1 MTAARPRRAARLV
14 LAAGL
19 AGLALPA
26 PAELPPAGGDTPAA
40 PVENPLPA
48 PAESPPAD
56 GEAPVAPL
64 ETPLPAPLEL
74 PPADGGMP
82 AAPAEM
88 PPPAAAT
95 GPAAE
100 LVRIRAELEAL
111 EARQR
116 ELRAAVAALAAR
128 LGMEETAAA
137 VSAGPAG
144 TEAAA
149 PESPDEAGAAAA
161 VAEDSGIVG
170 AGPEAAETA
179 GLGIVVTGPGATAAD
194 PDGGGPAAAAYRD
207 PAQALFEQARTAFDA
222 ADFYGAA
229 ELFEEFLQRHPGHAL
244 AAYAR
249 YWLGEA
255 RYMQGRYRDAI
266 GEFEALLQEPV
277 GPWHPVARL
286 KVGYAWFELGDYARA
301 REVLTALRD
310 EEPGGNLARLAQLR
324 LERLERLAPESSA
337 EP

>member
-1 MTAARPRRAARLV
+1 MTAARPRRAARFV

-26 PAELPPAGGDTPAA
+26 PAETLPDGGDAPGAPVEAPLSAPAELPPAGD
-40 PVENPLPA
+40 E
-48 PAESPPAD
+48 
-56 GEAPVAPL
+56 
-64 ETPLPAPLEL
+64 
-74 PPADGGMP
+74 MP
-82 AAPAEM
+82 AAPAEI
-88 PPPAAAT
+88 PPPAAAA
-95 GPAAE
+95 GPEAE
-100 LVRIRAELEAL
+100 LARIRAELEAL

-116 ELRAAVAALAAR
+116 ELRAALAALAAR

-137 VSAGPAG
+137 VSAGFAG

-161 VAEDSGIVG
+161 EGPGIVG
-170 AGPEAAETA
+170 AGPEAAEA
-179 GLGIVVTGPGATAAD
+179 EGLGIVVTGPGATAAAD
-194 PDGGGPAAAAYRD
+194 PDGGGPAAAYRD
-207 PAQALFEQARTAFDA
+207 PAQELFEQARAAFDA

-229 ELFEEFLQRHPGHAL
+229 GLFEEFLQRHPEHAL

-266 GEFEALLQEPV
+266 GEFEALLQEPA

>member
-1 MTAARPRRAARLV
+1 MTAACPRRAARLV

-26 PAELPPAGGDTPAA
+26 PAELPPA
-40 PVENPLPA
+40 
-48 PAESPPAD
+48 D
-56 GEAPVAPL
+56 GEAPAVPL
-64 ETPLPAPLEL
+64 ETPLPAPAEL
-74 PPADGGMP
+74 PPADSAAPVAPLESPLPAPVELLPAGDDTP

-88 PPPAAAT
+88 PPLAAAT
-95 GPAAE
+95 GPEAE
-100 LVRIRAELEAL
+100 LARIRAELEAL
-111 EARQR
+111 EARQH

-128 LGMEETAAA
+128 LGLAGTPAAA
-137 VSAGPAG
+137 VAAG
-144 TEAAA
+144 TEAEAS
-149 PESPDEAGAAAA
+149 EFPDEAGAAAA
-161 VAEDSGIVG
+161 TAE
-170 AGPEAAETA
+170 GP
-179 GLGIVVTGPGATAAD
+179 GIVVTGPAAEEGPGIIVTGPGAVAAAD
-194 PDGGGPAAAAYRD
+194 PDGGGPAAAEAYRD
-207 PAQALFEQARTAFDA
+207 PAQELFEQARAAFDA
-222 ADFYGAA
+222 SDFYGAA
-229 ELFEEFLQRHPGHAL
+229 GLFEEFLQRHPGHAL

-266 GEFEALLQEPV
+266 GEFEALLQEPA

-301 REVLTALRD
+301 RAVLTALRD

>member
-26 PAELPPAGGDTPAA
+26 PAETLPDGGDAPGAPVETLLPAPAELPPADNGTPAA
-40 PVENPLPA
+40 SVENPLPA
-48 PAESPPAD
+48 P
-56 GEAPVAPL
+56 V
-64 ETPLPAPLEL
+64 EL
-74 PPADGGMP
+74 PPAGGEMP
-82 AAPAEM
+82 AAPAEI
-88 PPPAAAT
+88 PPPAAAA
-95 GPAAE
+95 GPEAE
-100 LVRIRAELEAL
+100 LARIRAELEAL

-116 ELRAAVAALAAR
+116 ELRATLAALAAR
-128 LGMEETAAA
+128 LGMAGTPAAAA
-137 VSAGPAG
+137 VVAGA
-144 TEAAA
+144 EAEAS
-149 PESPDEAGAAAA
+149 EFPDEAGAAAA
-161 VAEDSGIVG
+161 AGPGIAG
-170 AGPEAAETA
+170 AGPEVAEA
-179 GLGIVVTGPGATAAD
+179 EGLGIVVTGPGATAAAD
-194 PDGGGPAAAAYRD
+194 PDSGGLAAAAYRD
-207 PAQALFEQARTAFDA
+207 PAQELFEQARAAFDA

-229 ELFEEFLQRHPGHAL
+229 GLFEEFLQRHPEHAL

-266 GEFEALLQEPV
+266 GEFEALLQEPA

>member
-26 PAELPPAGGDTPAA
+26 PAELPPAGGEAPVA
-40 PVENPLPA
+40 PVEAPLPA
-48 PAESPPAD
+48 PAE
-56 GEAPVAPL
+56 
-64 ETPLPAPLEL
+64 LP
-74 PPADGGMP
+74 
-82 AAPAEM
+82 PAEM
-88 PPPAAAT
+88 PPPAAAA
-95 GPAAE
+95 GPEAE
-100 LVRIRAELEAL
+100 LARIRAELEAL

-128 LGMEETAAA
+128 LGLAGTPAATA
-137 VSAGPAG
+137 VSAG
-144 TEAAA
+144 TEAEAS
-149 PESPDEAGAAAA
+149 ELPDEAGAAAA
-161 VAEDSGIVG
+161 TAE
-170 AGPEAAETA
+170 GP
-179 GLGIVVTGPGATAAD
+179 GIVVTGPAAEEGPGIIVTGPGAVAAAD
-194 PDGGGPAAAAYRD
+194 PDGGGPAAAEAYRD
-207 PAQALFEQARTAFDA
+207 PAQELFEQARAAFDA

-229 ELFEEFLQRHPGHAL
+229 GLFEEFLQRHPGHAL

-266 GEFEALLQEPV
+266 GEFEALLQEPA

-301 REVLTALRD
+301 RAVLTALRD